1 MKLQGKTFTAE
12 YSSDANNFISIKNL
26 VTNDE
31 YIKNNPKSPIIL
43 LYAIKDNEKIELIP
57 EKAKVIENEENQ
69 RIIIES
75 FSSFKVKAKINLSA
89 REDKLIISSEIENL
103 EESLEIIEVLM
114 PNISGIYLGENFADD
129 SIIYP
134 HHAGEKTINPVK
146 EYGKNKKDF
155 WRASSV
161 KYKDYYRR
169 EINYCGLASM
179 SWMYYY
185 DKENGLYI
193 GSHDERFP
201 VTGIIAETSGDDKN
215 PWMGFS
221 FRKHKKIKYGEK
233 YNTGEYVL
241 AITNKDWH
249 YGSKIYRN
257 YIEKYLDFNH
267 NPEYLK
273 EQYAL
278 NQCYNFKRSG
288 AIENTFDKIPYL
300 YEKGK
305 ELGVNHMFIASWN
318 RTGFDSFYPEYYP
331 DMELG
336 SAMEFRRGLEYI
348 RENGGMST
356 LYINARIFDV
366 KSDYHKTL
374 GEKMA
379 IKTHKGENIFETYGP
394 EKFTVN
400 CPSDKLWRDFLLD
413 TAEFTVKAYGSDG
426 IYLDQLASAEP
437 MPCYN
442 KEHSHEDIGEFNNG
456 YVYVLRELLKRLRKH
471 NKDSYIMTEN
481 CGDIYG
487 SYTWG
492 NLTWNG
498 ADYDEHY
505 NVFKYTFPE
514 FVQVNMVNPRGWEED
529 ENKKYKWFFK
539 DMQRAIILGNILWLG
554 ITTRLTEKA
563 GEYHVYAKEALN
575 FRKNIHE
582 FIKDAVFL
590 DNKYIEDITADC
602 DATVYEVSNNKHV
615 IIAGNCNKL
624 KTAKVKL
631 AFDKEIKTIESYDIN
646 WNKEI
651 IEVNKKEFELSMGE
665 SRLYCLILNS

>member
-12 YSSDANNFISIKNL
+12 YSSDVNNFISIKNL

-43 LYAIKDNEKIELIP
+43 LYAINDNEKIELIP
-57 EKAKVIENEENQ
+57 EKAKVIENEEYQ
-69 RIIIES
+69 TIIIER

-103 EESLEIIEVLM
+103 EESLEIVEVLM
-114 PNISGIYLGENFADD
+114 PNISGIYLGETFADD
-129 SIIYP
+129 VIIYP

-146 EYGKNKKDF
+146 KYGKNKKDF

-201 VTGIIAETSGDDKN
+201 VTGILAETSGDDKN

-233 YNTGEYVL
+233 YNTGEYVV
-241 AITNKDWH
+241 AITNEDWH

-278 NQCYNFKRSG
+278 NQCYNFKRAG
-288 AIENTFDKIPYL
+288 EIENTFDKIPYL
-300 YEKGK
+300 NEKGK

-379 IKTHKGENIFETYGP
+379 IKTHNGENIFETYGP

-400 CPSDKLWRDFLLD
+400 CPSDKLWREFLLD

-442 KEHSHEDIGEFNNG
+442 KEHSHEDIGDFNNG
-456 YVYVLRELLKRLRKH
+456 YVYVLRELLERLRKY

-514 FVQVNMVNPRGWEED
+514 FVQVNMVNPRGWEDD
-529 ENKKYKWFFK
+529 ESKKYKWFFK

-582 FIKDAVFL
+582 FVKEAVFL
-590 DNKYIEDITADC
+590 DNKYIEGITAEC
-602 DATVYEVSNNKHV
+602 DAAVYEISNSKHV
-615 IIAGNCNKL
+615 VIAGNCSKL
-624 KTAKVKL
+624 KEAKLKL
-631 AFDKEIKTIESYDIN
+631 ALEKEIKTIESYDIS
-646 WNKEI
+646 WNKKD
-651 IEVNKKEFELSMGE
+651 IEVNKKEFELSMEE
-665 SRLYCLILNS
+665 SRLYCFIINS